1 MKFLKFLKEPKINS
15 QVQCN
20 KKPSTVTT
28 QEIHQQIAEEKRKR
42 RLINKCNNHNIDFN
56 YDEKYDI
63 LYIKFG
69 STSMSYGENIKDDI
83 ILMKDI
89 ETEYLNGITI
99 MNYKKNRGKLFYE
112 DNKICRFENK

>member
-1 MKFLKFLKEPKINS
+1 
-15 QVQCN
+15 
-20 KKPSTVTT
+20 
-28 QEIHQQIAEEKRKR
+28 
-42 RLINKCNNHNIDFN
+42 
-56 YDEKYDI
+56 
-63 LYIKFG
+63 
-69 STSMSYGENIKDDI
+69 MSYGENIKDDI